1 MTLKE
6 NEWAEDLP
14 SKCPPK
20 TAIIPQYQTFYR
32 LVKQFPPTEEDFYS
46 HRKLYPKKNF
56 KTNECRVH
64 SLSIFSS
71 LKECAKLLKLPLHKN
86 KKIIKLTLT
95 PESGV
100 ILQTGNNPSHYSW
113 WKKEKYNPIP
123 YCIEVKKCDE

>member
-1 MTLKE
+1 MYDALLIHPTLTCHTLAGEVSHNALSYRNIMTLKE

-46 HRKLYPKKNF
+46 HRKLYPNKYF

-71 LKECAKLLKLPLHKN
+71 LKEKI
-86 KKIIKLTLT
+86 KK
-95 PESGV
+95 
-100 ILQTGNNPSHYSW
+100 
-113 WKKEKYNPIP
+113 
-123 YCIEVKKCDE
+123 